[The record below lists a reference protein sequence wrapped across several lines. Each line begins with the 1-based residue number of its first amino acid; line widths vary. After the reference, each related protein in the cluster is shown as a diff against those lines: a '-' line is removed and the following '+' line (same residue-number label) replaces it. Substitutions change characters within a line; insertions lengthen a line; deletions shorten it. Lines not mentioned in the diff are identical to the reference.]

1 MSRWLAS
8 RTSVR
13 ILGIGRSDRLDGTFT
28 YDLRWGGRRVR
39 APLPPEV
46 HAAETHARYGY
57 EPVDLCDPD
66 GVADVLRSFRP
77 DVIVHGAS
85 ALRDDPWPALFRSN
99 VQSVITIAEAVR
111 SSSVPAPRVVLVS
124 SGSVYGAKDPDRLPL
139 DETDPCVPLDLYAAS
154 KAAAEDVARIVSLQH
169 DVPLVR
175 ARVFNL
181 LGPGLQDRHVAASLA
196 GQIAAVRLGLS
207 AGALQVGRLD
217 TTRDFVDVR
226 DASEAL
232 IVIAE
237 RAQPG
242 TGSVFNVASG
252 RETSIQTVLDHLL
265 RLGETPP
272 DRVGRRR
279 QVASRPGEILR
290 SYADIRRVT
299 GLGFAPAFDLEVSL
313 ADMLRYYETSVSA
326 AGG

>member
-1 MSRWLAS
+1 M
-8 RTSVR
+8 R
-13 ILGIGRSDRLDGTFT
+13 ILGVGRSERLDGTFT
-28 YDLRWGGRRVR
+28 YDLRWGERRVR

-46 HAAETHARYGY
+46 RPDAADPRYGY
-57 EPVDLCDPD
+57 EPVDLGDPD
-66 GVADVLRSFRP
+66 GVAGVLRSFRP

-99 VQSVITIAEAVR
+99 VQSVITIAEAIR

-154 KAAAEDVARIVSLQH
+154 KATAEDVARIVSLQH

-196 GQIAAVRLGLS
+196 GQIAAMRLGLS
-207 AGALQVGRLD
+207 AGPLQVGRLD

-232 IVIAE
+232 LLIAE

-242 TGSVFNVASG
+242 AGSVFNVASG

-265 RLGETPP
+265 RLGDTPP
-272 DRVGRRR
+272 DRVDRRR
-279 QVASRPGEILR
+279 EVAPRPGEIIR
-290 SYADIRRVT
+290 SYADIRRAT
-299 GLGFAPAFDLEVSL
+299 GLGFAPVFDLEDSL
-313 ADMLRYYETSVSA
+313 AGMLRYYEASVSA

>member
-8 RTSVR
+8 RPSVR
-13 ILGIGRSDRLDGTFT
+13 ILGVGRSERLDETFT
-28 YDLRWGGRRVR
+28 YDLRWGERSVR

-46 HAAETHARYGY
+46 RAAAADPRYGY
-57 EPVDLCDPD
+57 EAVDLGDPD
-66 GVADVLRSFRP
+66 GVAGVLRSFRP
-77 DVIVHGAS
+77 DVIIHGAS

-111 SSSVPAPRVVLVS
+111 ASSVPAPRLVLVS

-154 KAAAEDVARIVSLQH
+154 KTAAEDVARIVSLQH

-196 GQIAAVRLGLS
+196 GQIAAMRLGLS
-207 AGALQVGRLD
+207 AGPLQVGRLD

-237 RAQPG
+237 ARPG
-242 TGSVFNVASG
+242 AGSVFNVASG
-252 RETSIQTVLDHLL
+252 VETSIQTVLDHLL

-272 DRVGRRR
+272 ERVDRRR
-279 QVASRPGEILR
+279 EVASRAGEILR
-290 SYADIRRVT
+290 SYADIRRAI
-299 GLGFAPAFDLEVSL
+299 GLGFAPAFGLEDSL
-313 ADMLRYYETSVSA
+313 SDMLLYYEESVSA